1 LAFFKTPGS
10 VTAVS
15 VELYN
20 FFSGQR
26 SSLFCHGL
34 TLEDTN
40 GSAV

>member
-10 VTAVS
+10 ATAVS

-26 SSLFCHGL
+26 SSLFCDGP
-34 TLEDTN
+34 TLEDT
-40 GSAV
+40 SDFAV